1 MSSKSCLFLISLS
14 ILIGCNQ
21 DEIFTEPTVD
31 FVYITSISDTSIIM
45 EGLITTDGGTPI
57 LKNGVC
63 WSTSEN
69 PTIANNLTIDA
80 LPTVTYGLQNNYFE
94 SSLIGLAPSTRYY
107 LRAYATNKV
116 GTSYGKQLIISTLT
130 KTGSVID
137 FDGNEYTTV
146 KIGEQTWMVEN
157 LKTTR
162 FNDGTIIP
170 NVTDYNTWS
179 NIESPGYCWYNN
191 DSTNK
196 TTFGA
201 LYNWYTI
208 ETRKLAPT
216 GWHVP
221 SKEDWKELET
231 YLISNGFNYDSTTT
245 ENKIAKSLASTTG
258 WYSAIESGC
267 IGYNLSTNNSS
278 GFSANPAGIRWDT
291 GEFNGKGFES
301 LWWCSWSD
309 LEGWAYIRG
318 LDYHHYNLIEMEYPK
333 NGGFSVRCVRNF

>member
-196 TTFGA
+196 TTFGP
-201 LYNWYTI
+201 I
-208 ETRKLAPT
+208 
-216 GWHVP
+216 
-221 SKEDWKELET
+221 SK
-231 YLISNGFNYDSTTT
+231 
-245 ENKIAKSLASTTG
+245 
-258 WYSAIESGC
+258 
-267 IGYNLSTNNSS
+267 
-278 GFSANPAGIRWDT
+278 
-291 GEFNGKGFES
+291 
-301 LWWCSWSD
+301 
-309 LEGWAYIRG
+309 
-318 LDYHHYNLIEMEYPK
+318 
-333 NGGFSVRCVRNF
+333 